1 MLSIYKK
8 ELRSYFTNM
17 TGYISVALIL
27 IMTGIFSRIV
37 NFEGGYPAFE
47 YVLPTV
53 SLILLLAVP
62 IITMKSF
69 AEERSLKTDI
79 LLYTLP
85 INTTQIVIGKYFAMM
100 TVFALPT
107 AVMSIIPLVLSMY
120 GDVNFLSSYASIIAF
135 YLLCC
140 AMVAICM
147 FMSSLTESQI
157 IAAVLGIA
165 ALVVCYAS
173 SLIANAVPGTAIASF
188 IAFTVLVLLISLIV
202 YYFVRNLNVS
212 LITGVVIETLLLI
225 FYLKNSNAFAG
236 LFGKFIASVSIF
248 DSFSSFVSNQLIDMT
263 VIVYY
268 TSIAFLFCF
277 LTVQTVE
284 KRRFN

>member
-1 MLSIYKK
+1 MFSVYKK

-17 TGYISVALIL
+17 TGYISIALIL
-27 IMTGIFSRIV
+27 IMTGIFARLI
-37 NFEGGYPAFE
+37 NFEGRYPSFE

-53 SLILLLAVP
+53 SLILLLSVP
-62 IITMKSF
+62 IVAMKSF
-69 AEERSLKTDI
+69 AEERSLKTDV

-85 INTTQIVIGKYFAMM
+85 LNTVQIVLGKYFAMT
-100 TVFALPT
+100 TVFAVPTVVMAFLP
-107 AVMSIIPLVLSMY
+107 MILSMY
-120 GDVNFLSSYASIIAF
+120 GSVNFLASFASIAAF

-147 FMSSLTESQI
+147 FMSSLTESQV

-165 ALVVCYAS
+165 ALVLCYAS
-173 SLIANAVPGTAIASF
+173 SLIANAIPETAIASF
-188 IAFTVLVLLISLIV
+188 ISFTSLVVLAALAV
-202 YYFVRNLNVS
+202 YYFVRNYYAALV
-212 LITGVVIETLLLI
+212 TGAAIETVLLI
-225 FYLKNSNAFAG
+225 FYLKNPSSFAG
-236 LFGKFIASVSIF
+236 LFGKFINATSIF
-248 DSFSSFVSNQLIDMT
+248 DSFSNFVNNQLIDIT

-268 TSIAFLFCF
+268 ISIAFLFCF